1 MARDLFTL
9 VYDHLG
15 IASEIHLV
23 GHDIGGMI
31 AHAYVSLY
39 PQHVA
44 SVIWGECPLPGT
56 SSYEA
61 NKRMPEQFH
70 FLFHCAP
77 DDLAP
82 SLVSGREKMYLNHFF
97 SKLSFN
103 ANAISLSDLEYYA
116 LQYSQPG
123 ALRCAFEVYRAFEED
138 TRENLESLRLKGKC
152 MRPVL
157 ILSGAESRHASE
169 AQEMVTEVY
178 GGHMQVATVEDS
190 AHYIAE
196 ENPEGFVRVV
206 SEFVSKYPKE
216 V

>member
-1 MARDLFTL
+1 
-9 VYDHLG
+9 
-15 IASEIHLV
+15 
-23 GHDIGGMI
+23 
-31 AHAYVSLY
+31 
-39 PQHVA
+39 
-44 SVIWGECPLPGT
+44 
-56 SSYEA
+56 
-61 NKRMPEQFH
+61 
-70 FLFHCAP
+70 
-77 DDLAP
+77 
-82 SLVSGREKMYLNHFF
+82 MYLNHFF